1 MELVQRGNAY
11 LRGKSEALKGL
22 RDALAEEM
30 VVEWPEMKEVVGRV
44 VKGEGGGV
52 EGVAGMK
59 VEGEGVNGVKK

>member
-52 EGVAGMK
+52 EGV
-59 VEGEGVNGVKK
+59 KK